1 MAAAEPLADL
11 RLPPHSVAAEQAV
24 LGALLLNAK
33 AWPLVSRLLDASDF
47 YRPDHRL
54 AYATMARMAARNE
67 TLDVVTLTA
76 ELDRRGELDTVGG
89 QHWLLRLVRET
100 ATADTVEHHA
110 ALVRERAQLR
120 KLGELA
126 HTLESLALGQSG
138 ESVETIAAQ
147 VASELAAIQSRAQTG
162 TGLVQIEAIARELV
176 DDLDERRE
184 GKRKGL
190 ATGLADFDWLT
201 GGLEPGDLVL
211 LAGRPSMGKTALLG
225 TIAAHVSRDV
235 WVSIF
240 SAEMPK
246 LQLARRMTAFLGGIA
261 QDKLRRP
268 ERMTDDDWAHA
279 TEGMSLM
286 SRRHIAIDDR
296 HLPSLEH
303 IRAECMGFR
312 ARYGMGLVL
321 IDYAQLVQA
330 PGKNMHESMGKVAY
344 GAKALAKELECPVV
358 MLAQLNRD
366 VERRDNRRPR
376 MSDLRESGSLEEAA
390 DIIGMLYREGYYDET
405 FDMPYA
411 VECNVEKAR
420 NSERGQCL
428 WRFDG
433 EFSRMMALDDSERRR
448 YRHLVSGR
456 KSADTA

>member
-1 MAAAEPLADL
+1 MAVAEL
-11 RLPPHSVAAEQAV
+11 RLPPHSVPAEQAV
-24 LGALLLNAK
+24 LGALLLEPK
-33 AWPLVSRLLDASDF
+33 AWPLVSRILDASDF

-54 AYATMARMAARNE
+54 LYATIARMAARNAHA
-67 TLDVVTLTA
+67 DAVTAGA
-76 ELDRRGELDTVGG
+76 ELETRGELEAVGG
-89 QHWLLRLVRET
+89 QAWLFSLVRNT
-100 ATADTVEHHA
+100 ATADTVEHYA
-110 ALVRERAQLR
+110 AAVRERAQLR
-120 KLGELA
+120 KLGDVA
-126 HTLESLALGQSG
+126 RNLESLALGQSG
-138 ESVETIAAQ
+138 ESAETIAAQ
-147 VASELAAIQSRAQTG
+147 IASQLAAIQSRAQTG
-162 TGLVQIEAIARELV
+162 TGLVRIEDIAKELV
-176 DDLDERRE
+176 DDLDARRE

-211 LAGRPSMGKTALLG
+211 LAGRPATGKTSLLG